1 MEKFRDY
8 LRNIKGT
15 AALEFAFIFPVFLLF
30 VFGSIELGYLF
41 WADSSLKYGATYGAR
56 YAFVHPTASTAT
68 IQNFALSVVDV
79 PGSVISYTVTNGG
92 LFVDIDGSLT
102 YNFLVVPLNPITIN
116 VHARQVLPL
125 P

>member
-8 LRNIKGT
+8 LCNIKGT
-15 AALEFAFIFPVFLLF
+15 AAIEFAFIFPVFLLF

-56 YAFVHPTASTAT
+56 YAFVHPTASTTT
-68 IQNFALSVVDV
+68 IKNFALSVVDV

-92 LFVDIDGSLT
+92 LFVDVDGSLT
-102 YNFLVVPLNPITIN
+102 YNFLVVPLSPITIN
-116 VHARQVLPL
+116 VHVRQVLAL